1 MEVHLRKHRSG
12 GIRTL
17 TLTAEVGDEAQ
28 FLDALERVGN
38 LGGRVLVHTHDGGFV
53 GIQFG
58 DSPVYHVS
66 VLDPSVPTEGVP
78 PGQANN
84 FRHIGQFDR
93 PIQVAQRYRDAGD
106 AVYHCKHALTQAVTV
121 IRVEGGKVYQEEGGV
136 RALLTFDESPAPPA
150 APEQPS

>member
-1 MEVHLRKHRSG
+1 VEVHLRKHRSG

-66 VLDPSVPTEGVP
+66 VLDPSSFLTCSTDPIHQHSLNDPSHNPGVMP
-78 PGQANN
+78 WPHVG
-84 FRHIGQFDR
+84 
-93 PIQVAQRYRDAGD
+93 
-106 AVYHCKHALTQAVTV
+106 HC
-121 IRVEGGKVYQEEGGV
+121 GKI
-136 RALLTFDESPAPPA
+136 TISFI
-150 APEQPS
+150 